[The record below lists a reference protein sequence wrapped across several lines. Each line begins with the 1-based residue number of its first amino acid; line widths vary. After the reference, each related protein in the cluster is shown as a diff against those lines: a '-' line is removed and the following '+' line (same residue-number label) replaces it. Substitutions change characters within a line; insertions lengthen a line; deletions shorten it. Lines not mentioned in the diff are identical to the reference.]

1 MIEANGLTR
10 TFRAGRQSI
19 AAVRG
24 VDLRVEAG
32 EIVGFLGPN
41 GAGKTTTLRMLTT
54 LLRPTSGTARIA
66 GADLATASRE
76 VRRRIGYVAQ
86 YGGTDPNAL
95 VEEELFLQAR
105 LYRIAAAPA
114 RRRVAALLE
123 ELDLGGLGARPVGS
137 LSGGQRRRLDI
148 ALGLVHEPPV
158 VFLDEPTAGLDPHSR
173 NNLWEHTRRL
183 RDDNG
188 TTVFLTTHYLDE
200 ADALCDRILVIDHG
214 RIVAEDTPANL
225 KRQLAADVL
234 TVAVVGDPDAA
245 QRLLAGLPG
254 VRQAAVTSTGDIQ
267 VTLADGEQG
276 ITDVIT
282 ALSGAGFGVRA
293 LQLARPSLD
302 DVFLNLTGREL
313 RDDPRH
319 PSAPI
324 PTTEGTEHVPAR

>member
-1 MIEANGLTR
+1 MIEANELTR
-10 TFRAGRQSI
+10 TFRSGRQSVE
-19 AAVRG
+19 AVRG
-24 VDLRVEAG
+24 VNLRVEAG

-66 GADLATASRE
+66 GADLATAPRE

-105 LYRIAAAPA
+105 LYRIPVAPA
-114 RRRVAALLE
+114 RRRVADLLE
-123 ELDLGGLGARPVGS
+123 RLDLGGLGKRRVGS

-148 ALGLVHEPPV
+148 ALGLVHDPQV

-183 RDDNG
+183 REDLG

-200 ADALCDRILVIDHG
+200 ADALCDRISVIDHG

-225 KRQLAADVL
+225 KRQLASDVL
-234 TVAVVGDPDAA
+234 TVEVVGDPAA
-245 QRLLAGLPG
+245 GQRLLAELPG
-254 VRQAAVTSTGDIQ
+254 VRHAAVTSTGGIQ
-267 VTLADGEQG
+267 VTLADAEQG

-282 ALSGAGFGVRA
+282 ALSGAGIGVRA
-293 LQLARPSLD
+293 LQLARASLD
-302 DVFLNLTGREL
+302 DVFLSLTGREL
-313 RDDPRH
+313 RDDPQGRH
-319 PSAPI
+319 SSI
-324 PTTEGTEHVPAR
+324 PTTEGADHVPAR

>member
-10 TFRAGRQSI
+10 TFRAGRQTV

-24 VDLRVEAG
+24 VDLRVQPG

-54 LLRPTSGTARIA
+54 LLQPTSGTARIA
-66 GADLATASRE
+66 GADLRTAPRE

-86 YGGTDPNAL
+86 YGGTDPSAL
-95 VEEELFLQAR
+95 VDEELFLQAR
-105 LYRIAAAPA
+105 LYRIGTGPA
-114 RRRVAALLE
+114 GRRVAALLAQ
-123 ELDLGGLGARPVGS
+123 LDLGGLGSRPVGS

-148 ALGLVHEPPV
+148 ALGLVHEPQI

-173 NNLWEHTRRL
+173 NNLWEHIRRL
-183 RDDNG
+183 RDENG

-234 TVAVVGDPDAA
+234 TVDVAGDPDAA
-245 QRLLAGLPG
+245 RRLLAGLPG
-254 VRQAAVTSTGDIQ
+254 VRQAAVTGTGGLQ

-276 ITDVIT
+276 IIDVIT
-282 ALSGAGFGVRA
+282 TLAGAGLGVRA

-302 DVFLNLTGREL
+302 DVFLTLTGRGL
-313 RDDPRH
+313 RDDPNG
-319 PSAPI
+319 PTSPI
-324 PTTEGTEHVPAR
+324 PTTEGVEHVHAR

>member
-10 TFRAGRQSI
+10 TFRAGRQTV

-24 VDLRVEAG
+24 VDLRVQPG

-54 LLRPTSGTARIA
+54 LLQPTSGTARIA
-66 GADLATASRE
+66 GADLRTAPRE

-95 VEEELFLQAR
+95 VDEELFLQAR
-105 LYRIAAAPA
+105 LYRIGAGPA
-114 RRRVAALLE
+114 RRRVAALLPQ
-123 ELDLGGLGARPVGS
+123 LDLGGLNSRPVGS

-148 ALGLVHEPPV
+148 ALGLVHEPQI

-173 NNLWEHTRRL
+173 NNLWEHIRRL
-183 RDDNG
+183 RDENG

-234 TVAVVGDPDAA
+234 TVDVAGDPDAA
-245 QRLLAGLPG
+245 RRLLAGLSG
-254 VRQAAVTSTGDIQ
+254 VRQAAVTSTGGLQ

-276 ITDVIT
+276 IIDVIT
-282 ALSGAGFGVRA
+282 TLAGAGLGVRA

-302 DVFLNLTGREL
+302 DVFLTLTGRGL
-313 RDDPRH
+313 RDDPDG
-319 PSAPI
+319 PTPPI
-324 PTTEGTEHVPAR
+324 PTTEGAEHVPAR

>member
-10 TFRAGRQSI
+10 TFRAGRQTV

-24 VDLRVEAG
+24 VDVRVQPG

-54 LLRPTSGTARIA
+54 LLQPTSGTARIA
-66 GADLATASRE
+66 GADLRTEPRE

-105 LYRIAAAPA
+105 LYRIGAGPA
-114 RRRVAALLE
+114 RRRVATLLTQ
-123 ELDLGGLGARPVGS
+123 LDLDGLGTRPVGS

-148 ALGLVHEPPV
+148 ALGLVHEPQI

-173 NNLWEHTRRL
+173 NNLWEHIRRL
-183 RDDNG
+183 RDENG

-234 TVAVVGDPDAA
+234 TVDVAGDPDAA
-245 QRLLAGLPG
+245 RRLLAGLPG
-254 VRQAAVTSTGDIQ
+254 VRQAAVTAAGGLQ

-276 ITDVIT
+276 IIDVIT
-282 ALSGAGFGVRA
+282 TLAGAGFGVRA

-302 DVFLNLTGREL
+302 DVFLTLTGRGL
-313 RDDPRH
+313 RDDPNG
-319 PSAPI
+319 PTPPT
-324 PTTEGTEHVPAR
+324 PTTERAEHVPAR